1 MVMRADLAPLYPLS
15 HAISPSM
22 ARIYRAVWRKQ
33 GQIYA
38 RDLLPKPHYAGGRA
52 EALKALTMC
61 VWGFMPD
68 GVLNQW
74 LTEEESLW
82 LQSRIY
88 ARAYY
93 FTTVGRNICRLFVGR
108 L

>member
-1 MVMRADLAPLYPLS
+1 M
-15 HAISPSM
+15 
-22 ARIYRAVWRKQ
+22 
-33 GQIYA
+33 
-38 RDLLPKPHYAGGRA
+38 
-52 EALKALTMC
+52 
-61 VWGFMPD
+61 

-93 FTTVGRNICRLFVGR
+93 FTTVGRNILPPIRWSAVLAG
-108 L
+108 